1 LKASTCSSVVV
12 PCFFTP
18 YAIKTGSEI
27 DRAPAM
33 TTSADAWLGDAS
45 VATRTAPKAAASA
58 SGTVQRTHLKPRA
71 CLTYSPV

>member
-33 TTSADAWLGDAS
+33 TTSAEAWLGAAS